1 MVESILR
8 GLLGVAFLVGIC
20 WLFSKNRRAIDWKLV
35 GTGLLIQFTFAFL
48 IIALPDLTENSLGY
62 RFDWIERIFSAMA
75 NFFVVVIGYTNAGA
89 TFVLGD
95 WPSVTQVNNGLS
107 GELVTVGY
115 IFAFKVLPT
124 VIFFSALTS
133 LLYFLGILQKIVY
146 GFAWVMSKTMRLS
159 GAESL
164 NAAGN
169 IFLGQTEAPLL
180 IRPYLEKMTKSE
192 ILCVMVGGMATIAG
206 GVMAAYIGF
215 LGGDD
220 VEKQHL
226 FAMHLLSASIMSAPA
241 AIVASKMLFPQT
253 EPVDSDLKVNK
264 ERIGSNAIEAIA
276 NGTTDGLKL
285 AVNVGAM
292 LLAFTAFMAM
302 FNSIFLGLGGMIGVN
317 DDIARATGGTYSGL
331 SLDYIFGIVMAPVAW
346 LLGTP
351 SADIV
356 AVGQL
361 LGEKTIINEFVAYA
375 SLGEMKSGLDEKSI
389 IIATYALCG
398 FSNFASIG
406 IQIGGIGALAP
417 NQKTNLSQL
426 GLRALLGG
434 TVACFFTAAIAG
446 MIIN

>member
-1 MVESILR
+1 MIESIGR
-8 GLLGVAFLVGIC
+8 GLLGIVFLVGVC
-20 WLFSKNRRAIDWKLV
+20 YLFSKNRKSIDWKLV
-35 GTGLLIQFTFAFL
+35 ISGLTIQFAFAFA
-48 IIALPDLTENSLGY
+48 IIALPDLTENYLGY
-62 RFDWIERIFSAMA
+62 RFDWIERIFKGMA
-75 NFFVVVIGYTNAGA
+75 DFFVLVISYTNAGS

-95 WPSVTQVNNGLS
+95 WPSVTQVSDGLT
-107 GELVTVGY
+107 GELITVGY

-192 ILCVMVGGMATIAG
+192 VLCVMVGGMATIAG

-220 VEKQHL
+220 IEKQKE

-253 EPVDSDLKVNK
+253 EKVDTTLQVNK
-264 ERIGSNAIEAIA
+264 ERIGSNAIEAVA

-302 FNSIFLGLGGMIGVN
+302 FNSIFLGIGDMLGIN
-317 DDIARATGGTYSGL
+317 DTIAASTANAYSGL
-331 SLDYIFGIVMAPVAW
+331 SLDYIFGLLMAPVAW
-346 LLGTP
+346 LLGAP
-351 SADIV
+351 ASDMLM
-356 AVGQL
+356 VGQL

-375 SLGEMKSGLDEKSI
+375 SLGELKSGLDEKSI

-417 NQKTNLSQL
+417 NQKTTLSQL

-446 MIIN
+446 IFF